1 MAYQFIESKYVDE
14 YDASPENSYRKQCVI
29 DEEVAIV
36 DVLDSSGWEDYS
48 VLREQWIR
56 ENEGFLCVYSISS
69 RRSFDEITTF
79 YQQILRVK
87 GKDYFPCVIVANKCD
102 LENDRQVST
111 EEGKDLAK
119 NFGCKFFEVSAK
131 LNINVDES
139 FYELFREIRK
149 YQKSMGGWN
158 LRDSLSRVSL

>member
-48 VLREQWIR
+48 V
-56 ENEGFLCVYSISS
+56 CVYSISS